1 MRYAKAICVYLEY
14 DYEVNEAFEI
24 ITDSLQDKYISF
36 EAEIVSQIT
45 DYIKD

>member
-1 MRYAKAICVYLEY
+1 MTYAKAICVYIEY

-24 ITDSLQDKYISF
+24 ITDALQDKYISY
-36 EAEIVSQIT
+36 EAEIVSAIT